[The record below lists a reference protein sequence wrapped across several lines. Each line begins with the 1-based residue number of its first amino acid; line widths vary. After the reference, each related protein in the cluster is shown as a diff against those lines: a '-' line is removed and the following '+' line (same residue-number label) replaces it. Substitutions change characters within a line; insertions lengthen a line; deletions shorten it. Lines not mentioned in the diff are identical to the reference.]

1 MRKSVSGFSRKSRS
15 KYLESITFM
24 DFGLIQSKVIVILG
38 LSRSLRLAFALYGLY
53 KLCHHFAAPEP

>member
-1 MRKSVSGFSRKSRS
+1 
-15 KYLESITFM
+15 M